1 MLSVIMK
8 YVKDVIVSVREC
20 EVQPLLLLWLTT
32 PPPLQAGKIPADSA
46 VGRLLMETISKV
58 PRIEGA
64 QFEAM
69 LNSTMQDLLMVVY
82 LANLTKTQVNLG
94 EKLSQLPS

>member
-1 MLSVIMK
+1 
-8 YVKDVIVSVREC
+8 
-20 EVQPLLLLWLTT
+20 
-32 PPPLQAGKIPADSA
+32 
-46 VGRLLMETISKV
+46 METISKV